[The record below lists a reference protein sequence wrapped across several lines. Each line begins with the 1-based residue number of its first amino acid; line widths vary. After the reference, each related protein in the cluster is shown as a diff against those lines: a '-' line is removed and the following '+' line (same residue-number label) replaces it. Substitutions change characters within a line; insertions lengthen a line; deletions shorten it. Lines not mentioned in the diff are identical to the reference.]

1 VAVRTLEALTFAR
14 WAITVALALFVMAML
29 LYPGGTAH
37 DPLTHGYAF
46 FRNFGSD
53 LGRTVALNGRSNRE
67 SQIVSTL
74 GSVLLMLGIV
84 AGGAGVA
91 AVYSASPVRRVWAR
105 AAVVVGFLAT
115 SSVLAASL
123 IPANLDPLLHR
134 QLARWGFDIA
144 PLGPLFFAFATAR
157 DERFPIGV
165 AFGWMLLT
173 LVLASFITIRVPITS
188 DTGLVIQVTAQKIV
202 FITIAAT
209 FLYESYHAARAAI
222 PRKTGARVPMSPE

>member
-1 VAVRTLEALTFAR
+1 MKALTFAR
-14 WAITVALALFVMAML
+14 WAIAVALALFVTAMW

-53 LGRTVALNGRSNRE
+53 LGMTVALNGQSNRE
-67 SQIVSTL
+67 SQIVSAL

-84 AGGAGVA
+84 AGGTGVA

-105 AAVVVGFLAT
+105 AAVVAGFLAT
-115 SSVLAASL
+115 SSILAAAL
-123 IPANLDPLLHR
+123 IPGNFAPLLHR
-134 QLARWGFDIA
+134 QLAQWGFDIA
-144 PLGPLFFAFATAR
+144 PLGPLFFVFATAR
-157 DERFPIGV
+157 DERFPTGV
-165 AFGWMLLT
+165 AVGWMLLT
-173 LVLASFITIRVPITS
+173 LVLASFVALRVPTTS

-209 FLYESYHAARAAI
+209 FLYESHHAARAAI
-222 PRKTGARVPMSPE
+222 PGNTRAIVPASAGCG